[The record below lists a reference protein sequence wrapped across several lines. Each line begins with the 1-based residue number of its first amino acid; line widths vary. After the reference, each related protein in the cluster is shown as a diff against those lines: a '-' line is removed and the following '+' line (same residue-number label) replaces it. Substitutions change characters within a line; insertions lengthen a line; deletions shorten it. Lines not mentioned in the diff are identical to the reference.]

1 MSETSDLTY
10 AALITITMP
19 GCEESISVTVKL
31 SPADAVPTDGQTK
44 LLRDCT
50 LADLQAYAAELEKD
64 VWDTYEAITLPALD
78 EDEHV
83 EVEVALDGDPSAI
96 VEAWGDQA
104 LLFPGTRSVSVR
116 CAAPPLLLNRICQRH
131 RTNETGG
138 HLRTRQSQG
147 FC

>member
-10 AALITITMP
+10 AALITISMP
-19 GCEESISVTVKL
+19 GREESISVTVKL

-50 LADLQAYAAELEKD
+50 LADLQAYADELEKD

-78 EDEHV
+78 EDEQV

-104 LLFPGTRSVSVR
+104 LFFPAVEQDEIGAEGGVKE
-116 CAAPPLLLNRICQRH
+116 APPVVS
-131 RTNETGG
+131 TEEDPA
-138 HLRTRQSQG
+138 
-147 FC
+147 